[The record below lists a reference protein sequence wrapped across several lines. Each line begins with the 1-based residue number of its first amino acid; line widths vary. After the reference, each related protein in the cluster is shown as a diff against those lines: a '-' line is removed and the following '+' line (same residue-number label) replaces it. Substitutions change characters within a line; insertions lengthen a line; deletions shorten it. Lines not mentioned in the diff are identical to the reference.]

1 MKSFSNRFS
10 RTISLLFVT
19 FAALAMGSC
28 VMVADNTLGSDIM
41 PESQVMVMR
50 HLKYQGNTRI
60 TFDAETGKTETAL
73 DNLIETRLYSTDSLI
88 SSNLT
93 VGYMGVRRSD
103 IFGQR
108 TAGFASTMLYMN
120 AIDEDNGFGYMPIF
134 DTMKLILTVNNYGG
148 DTLVPIKYQV
158 FELKKSLAKNALV
171 NVLTNEDDDVDS
183 VAYMNIDLAAL
194 DLYDPSKPIFE
205 FTFPDSEKGE
215 GPATLMIPMKNTE
228 YSWDFVRRLMLIP
241 EDYATNAEWD
251 GYGRSDIEIYSNDE
265 KWLENFH
272 GLYIKPVEELPANKE
287 GGLYSLD
294 LTASGIMLQGRSRN
308 PKDPSMIKD
317 TVGMYYY
324 FCDESS
330 AYNTSV
336 TKISRDYTQG
346 KTSTPILNE
355 GMLRGENRPTVSTC
369 YVEGLGGVA
378 TEIYFT
384 DAFLDELLSLETSG
398 GAAYSKMGINQ
409 CMLSIYVK
417 GAEYDWDKTQSSGN
431 AADLALIYD
440 TSFARFGT
448 YHIYDRYYDTRYAA
462 TDYNYLYEES
472 YGTMDVY
479 NGYLDRSRGCYTINL
494 TAYMQELYNCAKSAK
509 QEDGTYL
516 FPSPYGIDGKGKG
529 YVSRTI
535 YVGAEASNMFSFT
548 ESTLQGMPE
557 DENGNKVSAPIQIDL
572 TYTLIK

>member
-1 MKSFSNRFS
+1 MKSFSSRFC
-10 RTISLLFVT
+10 RTISLLFVA
-19 FAALAMGSC
+19 FAALAMGGC
-28 VMVADNTLGSDIM
+28 IMVADSSLGSDIM

-50 HLKYQGNTRI
+50 HLKYQGNTKI
-60 TFDAETGKTETAL
+60 SFDGETGKSETVL
-73 DNLIETRLYSTDSLI
+73 DNLLETRLYSTDSVV
-88 SSNLT
+88 SSNLSI
-93 VGYMGVRRSD
+93 GYMGISRSD

-120 AIDEDNGFGYMPIF
+120 AIDEDNGFGYKPIF
-134 DTMKLILTVNNYGG
+134 DTMKLVLTVKNYGG

-158 FELKKSLAKNALV
+158 FELKKSLAKNALI
-171 NVLTNEDDDVDS
+171 NELKNGDDVDS

-194 DLYDPSKPIFE
+194 DLYDPTKPIFE
-205 FTFPDSEKGE
+205 FTFPNSEKGE
-215 GPATLMIPMKNTE
+215 GPSTVIIPMTNTE
-228 YSWDFVRRLMLIP
+228 YSWDFARRLMLIP
-241 EDYATNAEWD
+241 DDYATNTEWD
-251 GYGRSDIEIYSNDE
+251 GYGRSGIEIYSDDD
-265 KWLENFH
+265 KWLDKFH

-287 GGLYSLD
+287 GGLYALD

-324 FCDESS
+324 FNDESS
-330 AYNTSV
+330 TCNTAV
-336 TKISRDYTQG
+336 NKISRDYTQG
-346 KTSTPILNE
+346 KTSTPVLNE
-355 GMLRGENRPTVSTC
+355 SMLRGENRPTVSTC

-384 DAFLDELLSLETSG
+384 DAFLDELLSLETSES
-398 GAAYSKMGINQ
+398 AAYSKMGINQ

-431 AADLALIYD
+431 AANLALMYE

-448 YHIYDRYYDTRYAA
+448 YHIYDRYYDIRYAA

-472 YGTMDVY
+472 YGTADVY

-516 FPSPYGIDGKGKG
+516 FPAPYGVDSKGRG